1 MLLFAN
7 SLHSKFAQDFVER
20 VPIRIQF
27 LTYLILPT
35 LYFDELHFTV
45 ICSFAF

>member
-27 LTYLILPT
+27 LTYLIPT
-35 LYFDELHFTV
+35 YYFDELHFTV
-45 ICSFAF
+45 ISSFAF